1 MKNKSSFAHHTI
13 WFRLIVIPLIILVL
27 GATSCDLI
35 FPKSGQNLNKFIESY
50 WGIDVSS
57 PMQISLMIMG
67 MKKVGNTEAFNG
79 LTAYSHCRS
88 ELYQERGNKL
98 LGKGDSAGARA
109 AYDQAFNW
117 ATDDTPHRASDK
129 AGIYYQYANT
139 YKYDADFQTTA
150 GGQASY
156 YRAAGQNVL
165 KAATL
170 EPDPAIKA
178 FYYRDASRH
187 LAAGGDTK
195 TGKTAYEQ
203 AVKLDPKNPNLADLD
218 KIFNK

>member
-1 MKNKSSFAHHTI
+1 MKKNLMAQKRT
-13 WFRLIVIPLIILVL
+13 WLWLIVVSLLIVVL
-27 GATSCDLI
+27 ATTSCDII

-67 MKKVGNTEAFNG
+67 MKKVGNTEAYNG

-98 LGKGDSAGARA
+98 LSKGDTDGARA
-109 AYDQAFNW
+109 AYNEAFNW
-117 ATDDTPHRASDK
+117 AQDDTPHRASDK

-139 YKYDADFQTTA
+139 YKFDADSQTTVA
-150 GGQASY
+150 GQASY

-165 KAATL
+165 KAAKL

-178 FYYRDASRH
+178 FYYRDAARH

-218 KIFNK
+218 KTFNK

>member
-1 MKNKSSFAHHTI
+1 MKSKLSCAHRTI
-13 WFRLIVIPLIILVL
+13 WFRVMIISLIILVL

-50 WGIDVSS
+50 WGIDVTS

-79 LTAYSHCRS
+79 LTGYSHCRS
-88 ELYQERGNKL
+88 ELYQERGNTL
-98 LGKGDSAGARA
+98 LSKGDSAGARA
-109 AYDQAFNW
+109 AYNQAFLW
-117 ATDDTPHRASDK
+117 AQDDTPHRASDK

-139 YKYDADFQTTA
+139 YKYDADYQTTA

-156 YRAAGQNVL
+156 YRAAGQNTL
-165 KAATL
+165 KAAKL
-170 EPDPAIKA
+170 EPDPVIKA
-178 FYYRDASRH
+178 FYYRDAARH

-218 KIFNK
+218 KTFSK